1 MVGYRAFANCTAV
14 LPGSESRTCFHR
26 NRSCRLVPAHSRY
39 ESRSCGLVQRIDTVG
54 SPTPRPDPCVGQAHA
69 LQDSGCRRNDESRPF
84 P

>member
-39 ESRSCGLVQRIDTVG
+39 EKPEVWFGT
-54 SPTPRPDPCVGQAHA
+54 AH
-69 LQDSGCRRNDESRPF
+69 
-84 P
+84 